1 MAVNKIRNSA
11 KSSNMSFKDYIFRGH
26 DPCVNVV
33 LTEDA
38 AAVASVGIAATCMGL
53 STFTGS
59 PIPDAVGSLLVGSVL
74 GGVASFIIYT
84 NVAALVG
91 RSIPEEHINKINAEL
106 ESDVM
111 IRAIHDV
118 KGIDM
123 GNSLVRYKA
132 EMDFDGRE
140 LTRSYLDKQDL
151 NELLKEVKSFQTID
165 ELELFLLKHGENI
178 VDLMGGE
185 IDRIEMKLRKK
196 FPEIRHCDLE
206 IL

>member
-1 MAVNKIRNSA
+1 
-11 KSSNMSFKDYIFRGH
+11 
-26 DPCVNVV
+26 
-33 LTEDA
+33 
-38 AAVASVGIAATCMGL
+38 
-53 STFTGS
+53 
-59 PIPDAVGSLLVGSVL
+59 
-74 GGVASFIIYT
+74 
-84 NVAALVG
+84 
-91 RSIPEEHINKINAEL
+91 
-106 ESDVM
+106 M

-151 NELLKEVKSFQTID
+151 NELLKVVKSFQSTE
-165 ELELFLLKHGENI
+165 ELEQFLLNHGENI